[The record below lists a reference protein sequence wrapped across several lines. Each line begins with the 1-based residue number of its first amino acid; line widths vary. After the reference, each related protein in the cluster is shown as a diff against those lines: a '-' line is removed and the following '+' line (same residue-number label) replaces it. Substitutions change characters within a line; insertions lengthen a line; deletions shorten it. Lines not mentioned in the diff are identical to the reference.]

1 MDGMMDHFIDIARS
15 VIIAALVELA
25 HQILARYGEDEEEEA
40 DVFPVE
46 VDIHPPDFLSLTWGR
61 C

>member
-1 MDGMMDHFIDIARS
+1 MMGDMIKA
-15 VIIAALVELA
+15 VVVAALVELA